1 MRIPTRAAWITLV
14 ICTLA
19 LVIVGFVWTRD
30 GASALFD
37 NRHVRTWSFALVAF
51 ASFVLG
57 LLMLLA
63 LLFGKKVP
71 QEKSRN
77 EQPNEPDQTH
87 FGTWL

>member
-37 NRHVRTWSFALVAF
+37 NRRVRTWS
-51 ASFVLG
+51 
-57 LLMLLA
+57 LA
-63 LLFGKKVP
+63 LLGFAALVVGGFMLVALVFGNRVP
-71 QEKSRN
+71 REKSEN
-77 EQPNEPDQTH
+77 VQPQGSDPTE